1 MSQAVLHPNWI
12 LLRQV
17 EREAAFPLDQATEA
31 GAQSLICIVIVLQH
45 TLAKIITKVPTST
58 RKERASLRNPPE
70 RHLKSPK
77 IASSSA
83 AGIDTSIEQAE
94 DNLNDLRMRRA
105 AIFSETKDG
114 MLKKVDKAVFWYREG
129 RRQGW
134 QAVASEV
141 MMNEQEWNDQYDRVE
156 LERLSFVEEQLESM
170 LEEHKQSFGHGP
182 ARQESN

>member
-1 MSQAVLHPNWI
+1 MSFIGQLSMIRLWSPKRLW
-12 LLRQV
+12 L
-17 EREAAFPLDQATEA
+17 
-31 GAQSLICIVIVLQH
+31 
-45 TLAKIITKVPTST
+45 KMVPTST
-58 RKERASLRNPPE
+58 RSERVSSRNPPE

-114 MLKKVDKAVFWYREG
+114 MLKKEDKAVFWYREG

-134 QAVASEV
+134 QAVASGVINDERARHRMISMIGWNWRSCVSLRNNLNRCLRSTNSLLV
-141 MMNEQEWNDQYDRVE
+141 MALPGKSPIRVD
-156 LERLSFVEEQLESM
+156 
-170 LEEHKQSFGHGP
+170 
-182 ARQESN
+182 